1 MKVPFE
7 SFWDRA
13 YRTGDHLEHWEA
25 PSVPP
30 ELAAL
35 VSAGPALGLAPDAAA
50 LDIGCGTGQEAVYL
64 AAAGMQVIAVDS
76 SRPALELARERAAT
90 AGVDLDLR
98 AGSAFDLPVASDTI
112 DLALDRGCLHGIEPE
127 ERPEY
132 AAEIARVLAPG
143 GLFLLRGARDDDE
156 EAGLFA
162 IGAAQI
168 DALFPP
174 PAFERG
180 PVVPVV
186 LAAPAG
192 DLAGS
197 LALLRKAGRAT
208 FLSS

>member
-1 MKVPFE
+1 MTMPFE

-13 YRTGDHLEHWEA
+13 YRAGDHLEHWEA
-25 PSVPP
+25 PSVPG

-35 VSAGPALGLAPDAAA
+35 VAAGPVLGLAPAARA
-50 LDIGCGTGQEAVYL
+50 LDVGCGSGQEAVFL
-64 AAAGMQVIAVDS
+64 AAAGMEVIAVDS
-76 SRPALELARERAAT
+76 SRPALELARERAAA
-90 AGVDLDLR
+90 AGVEIGLR
-98 AGSAFDLPVASDTI
+98 AGSAFDLPVESGSI
-112 DLALDRGCLHGIEPE
+112 DLVLDRGCLHGIDRDD
-127 ERPEY
+127 RPDF

-162 IGAAQI
+162 VGAAEI

-174 PAFERG
+174 PAFGRG

-192 DLAGS
+192 DLPAN
-197 LALLRKAGRAT
+197 LAVLRVQG
-208 FLSS
+208 